1 MVVEIDRKS
10 DILLQERLPEIP
22 DTSLG
27 NLVDVEMIIE
37 LFLRTVAAVC
47 RVQRAEVV
55 IHLSWAS
62 GIIIVI
68 DVDVVSVIF
77 NLII

>member
-1 MVVEIDRKS
+1 
-10 DILLQERLPEIP
+10 
-22 DTSLG
+22 
-27 NLVDVEMIIE
+27 MIIE

-68 DVDVVSVIF
+68 DVDVISVIF